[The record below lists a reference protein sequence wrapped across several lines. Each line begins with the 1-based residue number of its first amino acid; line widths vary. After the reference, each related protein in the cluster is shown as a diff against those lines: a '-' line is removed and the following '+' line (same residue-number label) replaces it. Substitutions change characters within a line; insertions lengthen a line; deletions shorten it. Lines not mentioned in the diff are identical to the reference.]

1 MRLQEARKRLPVLG
15 QLPSSATRKY
25 TPTQDASAATYSPA
39 LAVWEFTL
47 ACDHRC
53 LHCGPRAGLA
63 RPDELTTDEALRLV
77 DDLAEMGVGEVVL
90 IGGEAYLRN
99 DFILVIRR
107 IRERGMTCSMTTGG
121 LGLTKTRAEAMIE
134 AGVESVNVSIDG
146 MEASHD
152 YVRAQ
157 VGSWRRAF
165 EAIGHLRAAGCRVA
179 TNTQINQRSR
189 HELEELLPRLAD
201 AGIWAWQLQITCPHG
216 NAVEHPDLVLQP
228 YMYLEL
234 FEVLRRLSD
243 ACRER
248 NVTLWPGN
256 NLGYFG
262 PHEHALR
269 KQQKQYSGHFTGCEA
284 GRYTIAIESNGV
296 IKNCPSLSGP
306 ANSSGSIRE
315 LSLRELWDAPQMAYF
330 RHQTADDL
338 WGFCRDCYYAEV
350 CKAGC
355 TASNEPLLGRPGN
368 NPFCHHRALEL
379 HAKGLRERIE
389 LVKPATS
396 MAPFAQGLF
405 RVVREHEDEALRK
418 QHGPVATEEPRVSRL
433 VEPTGPGRPLTAD
446 EIAAL

>member
-15 QLPSSATRKY
+15 QLPSSATRAY
-25 TPTQDASAATYSPA
+25 TPVADSGYRPA

-53 LHCGPRAGLA
+53 LHCGPRAGEA
-63 RPDELTTDEALRLV
+63 RPDELTTDESLRLV
-77 DDLAEMGVGEVVL
+77 DELAELGVGEVVL

-121 LGLTKTRAEAMIE
+121 LALTRTRVDAMVE

-152 YVRAQ
+152 YVRDQ

-165 EAIGHLRAAGCRVA
+165 EALAHLRAAGCRTA

-189 HELEELLPRLAD
+189 HELEALFPVLAD

-216 NAVEHPDLVLQP
+216 NAVDHEDLVLQP
-228 YMYLEL
+228 YMYLPL
-234 FEVLRRLSD
+234 FETLRRLAD
-243 ACRER
+243 RCRER
-248 NVTLWPGN
+248 DVVLWPGN

-262 PHEHALR
+262 PHEHAMR
-269 KQQKQYSGHFTGCEA
+269 KQQKRYSGHFTGCEA
-284 GRYTIAIESNGV
+284 GRYSIAIDSNGM

-306 ANSSGSIRE
+306 ANTSGSIRE
-315 LSLRELWDAPQMAYF
+315 HSLRELWDAPQMAYF
-330 RHQTADDL
+330 RHQTVDDL
-338 WGFCRDCYYAEV
+338 WGYCRECYYAEV

-355 TASNEPLLGRPGN
+355 TAANEPLLGRPGN
-368 NPFCHHRALEL
+368 NPFCHHRALEMD
-379 HAKGLRERIE
+379 AKGLQERIE

-396 MAPFAQGLF
+396 LAPFAQGLF
-405 RVVREHEDEALRK
+405 RVVREHKDEALRAE
-418 QHGPVATEEPRVSRL
+418 HGPVATEEPRVSRM
-433 VEPTGPGRPLTAD
+433 VEPTGPGRTLTAE
-446 EIAAL
+446 EIEAL